1 MSFTD
6 MDLLISM
13 QLLLLFIL
21 HSSGTTGNP
30 KDIFRFHE
38 AVAQKVLP
46 FHTKQM
52 YNALK
57 KQFNTV
63 KGENV

>member
-1 MSFTD
+1 

-21 HSSGTTGNP
+21 HSSGTTGNS
-30 KDIFRFHE
+30 KDIFRFQE
-38 AVAQKVLP
+38 VVAQKLLP

-52 YNALK
+52 YNAFK
-57 KQFNTV
+57 NQFNTV
-63 KGENV
+63 KEENV

>member
-30 KDIFRFHE
+30 KDIFRFQE
-38 AVAQKVLP
+38 VVAQKVLP

-63 KGENV
+63 KEENV